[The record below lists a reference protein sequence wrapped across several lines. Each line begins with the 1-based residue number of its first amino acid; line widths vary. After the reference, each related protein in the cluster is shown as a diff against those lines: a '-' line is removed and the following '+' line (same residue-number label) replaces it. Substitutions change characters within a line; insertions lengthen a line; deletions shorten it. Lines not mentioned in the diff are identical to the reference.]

1 MENNKNIKVIR
12 VSPISHH
19 NITILEAG
27 KKILLDSVDVSRNFC
42 NEMIITSTSAI
53 AIYLGLLKFIR
64 PEYYEKVDLS
74 VYESILIMI
83 PAFLFL
89 IASVIFS
96 IGYYPRK
103 KKISLDSIESIENAR
118 DSIIDIREKLSFIG
132 LSVFSLG
139 VVMAIII
146 IIINRI

>member
-1 MENNKNIKVIR
+1 M
-12 VSPISHH
+12 
-19 NITILEAG
+19 
-27 KKILLDSVDVSRNFC
+27 LDSVDVSRNFC

-74 VYESILIMI
+74 VYESILVMI

-118 DSIIDIREKLSFIG
+118 DAIIDIREKLSFIG